1 MKKDASGFIYFVDRI
16 GDTFRWKGENVAT
29 GEVES
34 ILRGY
39 PQIREVTVYGV
50 TIPHANGRAGM
61 ACIVPIGELSDFD
74 FAKFFEFTKA
84 QLPSYSLPVFLRFE
98 KEIVI
103 TGTFKHKKQTLQQ
116 DGFNL
121 KLIKEPLF
129 IRDPS
134 GMTYRPMTEEIQKR
148 IEEHSLSAISSKL

>member
-1 MKKDASGFIYFVDRI
+1 MRMGFFYFVDRI

-34 ILRGY
+34 VIRGY
-39 PQIREVTVYGV
+39 PKVREVTVYGV
-50 TIPHANGRAGM
+50 KIPQASGRGGM
-61 ACIVPIGELSDFD
+61 ACIVPNCDLSEFD
-74 FAKFFEFTKA
+74 FPRFFEFTKA
-84 QLPSYSLPVFLRFE
+84 QLPPYAVPIFLRFE

-116 DGFNL
+116 DGFSTEI
-121 KLIKEPLF
+121 IKEPLY

-134 GMTYRPMTEEIQKR
+134 NSTYIPLTQEIEKL
-148 IEEHSLSAISSKL
+148 IHTSSLSGFSSKL